1 MANDLGAHSG
11 KKVLISLFLLVVLV
25 VVWFSVRQ
33 FNRCLA
39 PVNPFDKTA
48 IEVNIP
54 GNTSTQQV
62 AAILADH
69 ELIRNKE
76 FFVWYCRLRGYD
88 SKIKAGVY
96 QFRRSQSM
104 SDIVDDLVA
113 GRVASM
119 RITIPEGYTLQ
130 QMKELFTA
138 KGICTPEEWDKAVLR
153 SRDYPFLRDIPMREN
168 RLEGFLYPDTYYIR
182 HDTTADQMIE
192 LMLKRFSEVWNREF
206 AELARQKGLSV
217 YQVVTVASMVE
228 KEALFD
234 SERRRIAGVI
244 YNRLREGMPLQV
256 DATVLYS
263 LGGHKERV
271 TYKDLEVDSPYNTY
285 RNTGLPPGPIASPGA
300 ASISA
305 ALQPDEHDYYYY
317 VATPDGHHV
326 FSKTYS
332 EHLKAKNENRGK
344 SN

>member
-1 MANDLGAHSG
+1 MANGLAAQGRRRL
-11 KKVLISLFLLVVLV
+11 LISLFLLVVLF

-33 FNRCLA
+33 FNRYMA

-62 AAILADH
+62 AAILADL
-69 ELIRNKE
+69 ELIRNKD

-88 SKIKAGVY
+88 AQLKAGLY
-96 QFRRSQSM
+96 QLRRSQSM
-104 SDIVDDLVA
+104 SEIVDDLVS
-113 GRVASM
+113 GRVAAVK
-119 RITIPEGYTLQ
+119 ITIPEGYTLQ

-138 KGICTPEEWDKAVLR
+138 KGICTPEEWDKAVVR

-182 HDTTADQMIE
+182 HDTSVDQMIE
-192 LMLKRFSEVWNREF
+192 LMLKRFSEVWNRDF
-206 AELARQKGLSV
+206 AELAKQKGLSV
-217 YQVVTVASMVE
+217 YRVVTVASMVE

-234 SERRRIAGVI
+234 SEWQRIAGVI
-244 YNRLREGMPLQV
+244 YNRLRDGMLLQV

-263 LGGHKERV
+263 LGGHKEKV
-271 TYKDLEVDSPYNTY
+271 TLKDLEVDSPYNTY
-285 RNTGLPPGPIASPGA
+285 RHTGLPPGPIASPGA

-305 ALQPDEHDYYYY
+305 ALQPEEHDYFYY

-326 FSKTYS
+326 FSRTYA
-332 EHLKAKNENRGK
+332 EHLKAKKENRGK
-344 SN
+344 